1 MYKMLSVCLALSFG
15 FMTAETSTI
24 NQIEKK
30 SATTEVKK
38 PRVNTGVIDI
48 DLLESKP
55 SETTTNKVVKKLMDL
70 SVKNKKSN
78 EPDKRS
84 GHQKEEKGEALDNL
98 TTPNVIETN
107 MEIKVTTQEEEIDNE
122 KLILQGKKKKILQE
136 SRNIFKGR
144 EKHLAQINPL
154 V

>member
-15 FMTAETSTI
+15 FITAETSTI

-38 PRVNTGVIDI
+38 PRVNTGVMDV
-48 DLLESKP
+48 DLLEPKS
-55 SETTTNKVVKKLMDL
+55 SETTTNVVKKLMDL

-78 EPDKRS
+78 EPDKRF

-98 TTPNVIETN
+98 TTSSSVENSV
-107 MEIKVTTQEEEIDNE
+107 EIKLTTQEEEIDNE
-122 KLILQGKKKKILQE
+122 KLILRGKKRRKLSKKTGIY
-136 SRNIFKGR
+136 SRT
-144 EKHLAQINPL
+144 EKSF
-154 V
+154 